1 MQKRI
6 GKRTIY
12 EIGLFTVSV
21 LSVTVAFF
29 LQTGDKNILA
39 LITSLCGAAGI
50 IFVAKGMIVGQYVFS
65 VYAVLYAVLSFQNA
79 YYGECIL
86 SAVTILPAALIAIV
100 TWTKNPSSERGKVKI
115 NKVTRR
121 EILFLL
127 VMIVIVTAGVYF
139 LLRALGTAQLVVSTI
154 SFVTSFGA
162 AYLLIRRSQYY
173 AVFYVLNDVVLIALW
188 SLAFASG
195 ESVLPNVICFV
206 VFFFNDAYGFYD
218 WRRRAR
224 LQEKEK

>member
-1 MQKRI
+1 
-6 GKRTIY
+6 
-12 EIGLFTVSV
+12 V
-21 LSVTVAFF
+21 
-29 LQTGDKNILA
+29 
-39 LITSLCGAAGI
+39 
-50 IFVAKGMIVGQYVFS
+50 IVV
-65 VYAVLYAVLSFQNA
+65 
-79 YYGECIL
+79 
-86 SAVTILPAALIAIV
+86 
-100 TWTKNPSSERGKVKI
+100 
-115 NKVTRR
+115 
-121 EILFLL
+121 
-127 VMIVIVTAGVYF
+127 VTAGVYF